1 MDLPSCQNL
10 DLETKCSSHAAA
22 NLQCNTYKNRYAT
35 IIPCKDGSCKEGGV
49 YCSFL
54 WLPDDHSRV
63 ALPLHD
69 SIPGSD
75 YINASFIDV
84 SGGGWG
90 WGEGTPNDIF
100 WVMRVPVVQ

>member
-35 IIPCKDGSCKEGGV
+35 IIPCKDGSCREGGV

-54 WLPDDHSRV
+54 WHQMITPEWLYLYKTTYLGQIISMHHS
-63 ALPLHD
+63 L
-69 SIPGSD
+69 
-75 YINASFIDV
+75 
-84 SGGGWG
+84 
-90 WGEGTPNDIF
+90 
-100 WVMRVPVVQ
+100 M